1 MDGEHDPFADRWWHA
16 VACDAKIETHVR
28 SINFRYIEIW
38 PLHADNWNE
47 MNFNLRYN
55 CNAIQWIRSKK
66 KKFIKAIFFELENKW
81 CNYLSLESILVYL
94 NRFLHLKIARWIRIR
109 FLRSVFIFHRKFRW
123 SYTFRQFRIRE
134 WSFWN
139 GPEQLFHRSVYLPPP
154 VYPQYDENCV
164 EISSPPPPLIICFG
178 K

>member
-1 MDGEHDPFADRWWHA
+1 MCDRSTF
-16 VACDAKIETHVR
+16 DILKFGPSTLITETKWI
-28 SINFRYIEIW
+28 SIYDTIVMQF
-38 PLHADNWNE
+38 NE
-47 MNFNLRYN
+47 FEVKKR
-55 CNAIQWIRSKK
+55 K

-81 CNYLSLESILVYL
+81 YNYLSLESILVYL
-94 NRFLHLKIARWIRIR
+94 DRFLHLKIARWIRIR